1 MMFWEGRGKKTENP
15 GFGLRFDAS
24 GGGLIA
30 GMHGFPKAMLNAY
43 RDAVLD
49 ETLGAELA
57 DAMAAVT
64 QAGRYEIGGE
74 HYKRVPSGLP
84 TDHDRADL
92 LRYAALYAQGPTL
105 KVKDLSSPALVDICY
120 RHFENMAP
128 VQRWLVKINPN
139 K

>member
-24 GGGLIA
+24 AGGLIA
-30 GMHGFPKAMLNAY
+30 GMHGFPRAMLNAY

-64 QAGRYEIGGE
+64 QAGRYEIGGK

-120 RHFENMAP
+120 GHFENMAP